1 LLVVSQ
7 KILKIVK
14 DKKLEPDFEPS
25 LKTLLRILESI
36 TENGTGGKTQ
46 LSLNTHLNYARLAKH
61 IIWLEKKGLAESTI
75 KDNKIN
81 VSLTVDGRKFATVI
95 SKIA

>member
-1 LLVVSQ
+1 LVVSP
-7 KILKIVK
+7 KIIEIVK
-14 DKKLEPDFEPS
+14 YKKLEPDFEPS

-36 TENGTGGKTQ
+36 TEKGAGGKTQ
-46 LSLNTHLNYARLAKH
+46 LSLDTHLNYARLAKH

-81 VSLTVDGRKFATVI
+81 IALTTNGRKFATVI